1 MNEYKIV
8 IDPGH
13 GGSDPGASGNGI
25 VEKNLNLDISKYMFD
40 RFREL
45 GVPVS
50 ITRSDDSTLSPSD
63 RVKKILGFYGDDPS
77 VIVISNHINAGGGDG
92 AEVIYALRNNDQ
104 LSRLILSELEKEGQ
118 NSRKVFQRRLPSNN
132 SKDYYFI
139 HRDTG
144 QTEPVIV
151 EYGFLDSSKDDVYQL
166 KNDYENYAEAVV
178 RAVLQYINVDY
189 ETSLDNSVYIVK
201 KGDSLWSIAKKYGL
215 SVDELKRINNLND
228 NLLNIGQIL
237 KVTDD
242 YMINND
248 IYIVKKGD
256 SLYSIAGK
264 YDVSVDDLK
273 KYNNLDSNIINI
285 GQELYIPKGQIIE
298 DNVSTNFE
306 TYTVVL
312 GDTLY
317 GIANKYGVSVADI
330 KEINNLTS
338 NTLSIGQK
346 LVIPTDDVIVDS
358 DIINYIDYRVVLG
371 DTLYGIANKYGVSVD
386 EIKRINNLSNNNLSI
401 GQIIRIPYLDTK
413 IYTVVSG
420 DTLYSIAKKYG
431 LSVDELKKLNNLTSN
446 TLSVGQIL
454 NVI

>member
-215 SVDELKRINNLND
+215 SVDELKSINNLND

-317 GIANKYGVSVADI
+317 GIANKYGVSVEDI